1 VGDVLGR
8 RRGAGGGGLRRR
20 APVGGRWGPGYA
32 GGRAAAV
39 CQGGHMTRAQLDKRP
54 GDVAAMFDKVAP
66 RYDLLNDVLSLGQD
80 RWWRKVVAK
89 AVGAR
94 PGERVLDL
102 AAGTGTSSV
111 TFTAEG
117 AACVACDFSLGMLR
131 AGVERLGAQD
141 ARAHPS
147 GPPAEARP
155 PSPSGS
161 GAAGPGSSGLGAAG
175 PGPSGLGA
183 AGPGPSGLGP
193 AGPGSSGP
201 GAAGPGPVRFVAGDA
216 LRLPFGDQAFDAVT
230 ISFGLRNVA
239 DPDAALADM
248 FRVTRPGGRLVICEF
263 GHLPSPRLDAIYGRY
278 LMAALPAVA
287 RRLSPAGDAYEYL
300 AESIRDWPSR
310 EELAQRIGGA
320 GWSAVRW
327 RDLTLGVVTVHTAR
341 RRGG

>member
-1 VGDVLGR
+1 
-8 RRGAGGGGLRRR
+8 
-20 APVGGRWGPGYA
+20 
-32 GGRAAAV
+32 
-39 CQGGHMTRAQLDKRP
+39 MTRAQLDKRP

-80 RWWRKVVAK
+80 RWWRKVVAQ

-94 PGERVLDL
+94 AGERVLDL

-111 TFTAEG
+111 TFTAAG

-131 AGVERLGAQD
+131 AGAERLGA
-141 ARAHPS
+141 P
-147 GPPAEARP
+147 EAR
-155 PSPSGS
+155 
-161 GAAGPGSSGLGAAG
+161 
-175 PGPSGLGA
+175 
-183 AGPGPSGLGP
+183 
-193 AGPGSSGP
+193 
-201 GAAGPGPVRFVAGDA
+201 PGPVRFVAGDA
-216 LRLPFGDQAFDAVT
+216 LRLPFGHQVFDAVT

-239 DPDAALADM
+239 DPDAALAEM

-287 RRLSPAGDAYEYL
+287 RRISPAGDAYEYL
-300 AESIRDWPSR
+300 AESIRDWPGR
-310 EELAQRIGGA
+310 EELAHRIGGA

-341 RRGG
+341 RRAG